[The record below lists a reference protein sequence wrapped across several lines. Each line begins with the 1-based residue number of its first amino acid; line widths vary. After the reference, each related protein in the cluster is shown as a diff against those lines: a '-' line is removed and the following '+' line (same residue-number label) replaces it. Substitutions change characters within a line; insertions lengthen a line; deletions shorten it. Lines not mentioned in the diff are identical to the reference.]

1 MAEEQQPRDP
11 GEAAGG
17 PEQLRQDPFVERLR
31 RDPSQPP
38 QPVRVLEGLLG
49 NSDRAGY
56 HRLYFTREFD
66 SYAEFRAE
74 DVVYREPVPPD
85 QPPFPG
91 LDASRVG
98 IRRDAP
104 VWYTQVRTP
113 RPVDEF
119 DLDIRLARLGP
130 SRGVAAPGETA
141 CETHCDAC
149 PTCANTC
156 PATCANT
163 CQTCQTRCDQPTCP
177 NTCQTCDTRCGTC
190 FTQCGTCPGDTCRT
204 CPGDTCAGPTC
215 VGTCPGET
223 CGPCTHIFT
232 QCFGPQC
239 DTRFCQ

>member
-1 MAEEQQPRDP
+1 MADEQQSRDP

-56 HRLYFTREFD
+56 HRIYFTRELD
-66 SYAEFRAE
+66 TYAEFRAE
-74 DVVYREPVPPD
+74 DVVYREPIPPD
-85 QPPFPG
+85 QPPLQG

-98 IRRDAP
+98 LRREAP

-130 SRGVAAPGETA
+130 RRGVAALAQTA

-156 PATCANT
+156 APTCPGTCA
-163 CQTCQTRCDQPTCP
+163 PTCP
-177 NTCQTCDTRCGTC
+177 NTCQTCDTRCGQETCVNTCRTC
-190 FTQCGTCPGDTCRT
+190 FTQCDTCAETCQTCNTDCGTCPDDTCF
-204 CPGDTCAGPTC
+204 G
-215 VGTCPGET
+215 
-223 CGPCTHIFT
+223 T
-232 QCFGPQC
+232 QCNTHC
-239 DTRFCQ
+239 NTCRC

>member
-1 MAEEQQPRDP
+1 MADEQQSRDP

-17 PEQLRQDPFVERLR
+17 PEELRQDPFVERLR

-56 HRLYFTREFD
+56 HRIYFTRELD
-66 SYAEFRAE
+66 TYAEFRAE

-85 QPPFPG
+85 QPPFRG

-119 DLDIRLARLGP
+119 DLDIRLSRLGP
-130 SRGVAAPGETA
+130 RRGFAAPGRRGFAAPGRRGFAALGETTCQTQCGTCGQA
-141 CETHCDAC
+141 TCGNTECATQCGTCDPA
-149 PTCANTC
+149 TCVDTQCGTC
-156 PATCANT
+156 DTCQTQCDTCANT
-163 CQTCQTRCDQPTCP
+163 CQTCQTRCD
-177 NTCQTCDTRCGTC
+177 
-190 FTQCGTCPGDTCRT
+190 
-204 CPGDTCAGPTC
+204 TCAPDTC
-215 VGTCPGET
+215 VGPFCNTHAFTCDDPN
-223 CGPCTHIFT
+223 
-232 QCFGPQC
+232 
-239 DTRFCQ
+239 CQIP